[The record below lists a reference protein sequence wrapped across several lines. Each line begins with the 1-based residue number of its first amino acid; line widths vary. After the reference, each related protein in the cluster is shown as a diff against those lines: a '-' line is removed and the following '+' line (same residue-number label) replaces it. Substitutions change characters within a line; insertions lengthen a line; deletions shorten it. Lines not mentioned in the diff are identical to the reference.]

1 MALRGRLTLM
11 SALIV
16 GVVLVLAAVVAYAA
30 VRGQL
35 RGQVDDALRGNA
47 SFYQRVAGRF
57 SGGPRPVPGEAPP
70 PNLGGPGGYAQVVR
84 PNGAALAL
92 GPQGGLDLPV
102 TDEALAAATGESGGG
117 FSDVH
122 VAGVHLRV
130 LTAPLGA
137 IGAVQVARP
146 LDDAD
151 GVLDRLRVVLVVL
164 VLVGTALAA
173 LASRLFAR
181 RAIAPVAE
189 LTEAAEH
196 IEATGDLGRRVD
208 AAGDDEVGRMAARF
222 NAMLARL
229 QDSQAQQRQLV
240 ADASHELRTPVTSLR
255 TNVEVLRD
263 AGWAG
268 SISDADRRALLD
280 DVVEQAEEL
289 GNLVGDLISLA
300 RDGEAPPASED
311 VRLDELVAEAVVRAR
326 RHAPQA
332 SFSLLAEPSV
342 VAGAPDRI
350 GRAVNNLL
358 DNAAQHSDRVE
369 VRVGADGTV
378 AVRDHGPG
386 IPEGDVPHLFD
397 RFYRGATARGRPG
410 SGLGLAIVRQV
421 AESHG
426 GSVRVESPED
436 GGARFVLTLP
446 GAPA

>member
-1 MALRGRLTLM
+1 VALRGRLTLM
-11 SALIV
+11 SAVIV

-30 VRGQL
+30 VHGQL

-47 SFYQRVAGRF
+47 AFYQRVAARV
-57 SGGPRPVPGEAPP
+57 SGGPGGPRGGEAPP

-84 PNGAALAL
+84 PDGTAIGL
-92 GPQGGLDLPV
+92 GPTSGLALPV
-102 TDEALAAATGESGGG
+102 TREALAAATGDSDGG

-122 VAGVHLRV
+122 VEGLHLRV
-130 LTAPLGA
+130 LTAPLGD

-146 LDDAD
+146 LNDAD
-151 GVLDRLRVVLVVL
+151 RVLDRLRVVLIVL
-164 VLVGTALAA
+164 VLAGTALAA
-173 LASRLFAR
+173 AASRLFSR
-181 RAIAPVAE
+181 RAIAPVTD

-229 QDSQAQQRQLV
+229 QTSQSQQRQLV

-263 AGWAG
+263 APAM
-268 SISDADRRALLD
+268 SEADRRVLLD

-300 RDGEAPPASED
+300 RDGEAPPATED
-311 VRLDELVAEAVVRAR
+311 VRLDDLVSEAVVRAR

-332 SFSLLAEPSV
+332 DFQLLSEPSV
-342 VAGAPDRI
+342 VAGAPDRL
-350 GRAVNNLL
+350 GRAINNLL
-358 DNAAQHSDRVE
+358 DNAAQHSDRIE
-369 VRVGADGTV
+369 VRVASDGTV
-378 AVRDHGPG
+378 SVRDHGPG
-386 IPEGDVPHLFD
+386 IPEADVPHLFD

-436 GGARFVLTLP
+436 GGARFVLSLP
-446 GAPA
+446 GSPA